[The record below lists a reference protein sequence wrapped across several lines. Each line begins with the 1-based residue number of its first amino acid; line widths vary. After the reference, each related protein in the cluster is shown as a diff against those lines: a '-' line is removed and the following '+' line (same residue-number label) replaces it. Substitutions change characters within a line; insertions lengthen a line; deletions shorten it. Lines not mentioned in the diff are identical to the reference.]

1 MKHHEGQS
9 QRETVSRE
17 TALYQ
22 ALLKM
27 DSVTDMRRFF
37 RDLCTPA
44 ELEAMAD
51 RWCVA
56 RLAERGIPYREI
68 HDRTG
73 VSVTTVG
80 RVARFVEQGNGG
92 YRLALD
98 RLKDEADA

>member
-22 ALLKM
+22 AMLELK
-27 DSVTDMRRFF
+27 SVADCRRFF

-44 ELEAMAD
+44 ELEALAD

-56 RLAERGIPYREI
+56 RLAERGVPYRDI

-92 YRLALD
+92 YRLVLE
-98 RLKDEADA
+98 RLKEQADA

>member
-1 MKHHEGQS
+1 MKHHEKQS

-22 ALLKM
+22 AVLKLET
-27 DSVTDMRRFF
+27 VAECRRFF

-56 RLAERGIPYREI
+56 RLAERGVPYREI

-92 YRLALD
+92 YRVALD
-98 RLKDEADA
+98 RMRGDAGE

>member
-22 ALLKM
+22 ALLKLE
-27 DSVTDMRRFF
+27 SVADMRRFF

-56 RLAERGIPYREI
+56 RLADRGIPYRDI

-92 YRLALD
+92 YRLALA

>member
-1 MKHHEGQS
+1 MKHHEGQT

-22 ALLKM
+22 ALMNLE
-27 DSVTDMRRFF
+27 SVAEYRRFF
-37 RDLCTPA
+37 RDLCTPS

-92 YRLALD
+92 YRLVLD
-98 RLKDEADA
+98 RTREKDNA